1 MTRRRASLP
10 DLSRPSLSRRLLVLV
25 MALVSLTWLGAAVYT
40 WSDVRH
46 ELDELFDGHLAQAA
60 ALLVVQAAGFHD
72 DDDDEVPESPVLHR
86 YAPRV
91 AFQVFHEGRLVRR
104 SANAPLQPMVDAAAT
119 TDHGFARVRIDGQPW
134 RVFVARGAEQDVRVY
149 VGEHEQARGAVLN
162 AVLRG
167 TLWPLAL
174 ALPVLALAVAWG
186 VHVGLRPLRRL
197 GRTLGD
203 RAPADVTPLGTA
215 AGARDAPAEMQ
226 PMLQALDGLF
236 ARIGT
241 LIDGERRFTADAAH
255 ELRTPMAAI
264 RAQAQVALGARD
276 DAERR
281 HALNAVLLGCD
292 RATRLVAQL
301 LALARV
307 ESAAAGQPQRTAGGP
322 GADLGADRPADLGAD
337 LAAVARRTVA
347 DLAPA
352 ALARQQTLGLDAPA
366 ACRVRADETLLG
378 VLLRNLVDNAL
389 RYAPPGAEVR
399 LAVGA
404 DGLLTVEDSG
414 PGLDAAARAR
424 LGQRF
429 YRADTAAGQG
439 AAGSGLGW
447 SIVRRIAER
456 EQLAIEVDASP
467 LLGGLRV
474 RVRAAPA
481 QKS

>member
-1 MTRRRASLP
+1 MST
-10 DLSRPSLSRRLLVLV
+10 PSLSRRLLVLV
-25 MALVSLTWLGAAVYT
+25 MALVGLTWIGAAVYT
-40 WSDVRH
+40 WIDVRH

-60 ALLVVQAAGFHD
+60 ALLVVQAADFHE

-91 AFQVFHEGRLVRR
+91 AFQVFHEDRLVRR
-104 SANAPLQPMVDAAAT
+104 SANAPVQPMVAAGAR
-119 TDHGFARVRIDGQPW
+119 TDHGFARVRISGEPW

-149 VGEHEQARGAVLN
+149 VGEHEHARGAVLR

-186 VHVGLRPLRRL
+186 VHGGLAPLRRL
-197 GRTLGD
+197 GRTLAARVPGD
-203 RAPADVTPLGTA
+203 VSPVGTP
-215 AGARDAPAEMQ
+215 DAPAEMR
-226 PMLQALDGLF
+226 PMLDALDGLF
-236 ARIGT
+236 TRIAT

-255 ELRTPMAAI
+255 ELRTPIAAI
-264 RAQAQVALGARD
+264 RAQAQVVLGAQD

-281 HALNAVLLGCD
+281 HALQSVLAGCD

-307 ESAAAGQPQRTAGGP
+307 ESTAAAR
-322 GADLGADRPADLGAD
+322 ADGTPTD
-337 LAAVARRTVA
+337 LAALARRTVA

-352 ALARQQTLGLDAPA
+352 ALARQQTLGLESPA
-366 ACRVRADETLLG
+366 ACPVPADETLLG

-389 RYAPPGAEVR
+389 RYSPPGAEVR
-399 LAVGA
+399 VSVAAG
-404 DGLLTVEDSG
+404 GTLTVEDGG
-414 PGLDAAARAR
+414 PGLDADARVH

-429 YRADTAAGQG
+429 YRADTAAASG

-456 EQLAIEVDASP
+456 ERLLVDVDTSP
-467 LLGGLRV
+467 ALGGLRV
-474 RVRAAPA
+474 RVTPR
-481 QKS
+481 QNS